1 MQQRFPAMKNIEY
14 VQRIEAIIAE
24 HQQVQMVNPAS
35 SAQWQNASAEIN
47 RLAKPIVAQ
56 NRAQY

>member
-1 MQQRFPAMKNIEY
+1 MKNIEY